1 MALADLFTRDELA
14 AIRAQL
20 ARCPRPPVVLRP
32 PDGRPDTAENTLF
45 VAMGFS
51 GGLGIGRLA
60 ALPLAGLGA
69 AAGAVV
75 LPVSIV
81 FGLGAGWWMART
93 RRHAMDKQHLKQ
105 WLVDV
110 LAEARSVL
118 DQAVA
123 EQMIDA
129 EQQLSLALDDA
140 LGRRLAAIEDELREV
155 DRSMRMDAAE
165 RSAALDSVRSRLTEV
180 RAGQGKATALLRRI
194 RDVRDRSG

>member
-1 MALADLFTRDELA
+1 
-14 AIRAQL
+14 
-20 ARCPRPPVVLRP
+20 VVLRP
-32 PDGRPDTAENTLF
+32 PDGRPDTAENKLF

-51 GGLGIGRLA
+51 GGVGIGRLA

-81 FGLGAGWWMART
+81 LGLGAGWWMART

-165 RSAALDSVRSRLTEV
+165 RSPRLRTLPAHRGPC
-180 RAGQGKATALLRRI
+180 RAGKGHRPAP
-194 RDVRDRSG
+194 SHP